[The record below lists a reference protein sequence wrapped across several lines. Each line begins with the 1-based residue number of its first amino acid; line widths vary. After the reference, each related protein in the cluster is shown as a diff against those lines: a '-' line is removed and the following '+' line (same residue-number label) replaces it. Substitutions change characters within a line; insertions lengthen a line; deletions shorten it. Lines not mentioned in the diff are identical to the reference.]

1 MAITRIGG
9 ANAISGTIPAA
20 NVATLTSS
28 NLPTGSVLQVV
39 SSQYSTETSSTSTTI
54 IDTGLAASITPSST
68 SSKILVTASMSVAK
82 GNDNTYG
89 DWYIFRGDTELI
101 RQHRNITFNNRV
113 GHNYVGASFNYLDS
127 PSTTSSQE
135 YKIRFRRSGGG
146 SAAVESQTDDS
157 VSVMTLIEIKG

>member
-82 GNDNTYG
+82 GLDNTYG
-89 DWYIFRGDTELI
+89 DWYVFRGSTELI
-101 RQHRNITFNNRV
+101 RQHRNITFNNQAK
-113 GHNYVGASFNYLDS
+113 HNYVGCSFNYLDS
-127 PSTTSSQE
+127 PSTTSSTE

-146 SAAVESQTDDS
+146 SAAVESQP
-157 VSVMTLIEIKG
+157 MTQYQ

>member
-1 MAITRIGG
+1 MAITRLGPNQSVNLASNVTG
-9 ANAISGTIPAA
+9 TLPSG
-20 NVATLTSS
+20 

-68 SSKILVTASMSVAK
+68 SSKILVTASMSIAK

-89 DWYIFRGDTELI
+89 DWYIFRGGTELI
-101 RQHRNITFNNRV
+101 RQHRNITYTGNSDI
-113 GHNYVGASFNYLDS
+113 NYIGCSFNYLDS
-127 PSTTSSQE
+127 PSTTSSTE
-135 YKIRFRRSGGG
+135 YKIRFRRTGGG
-146 SAAVESQTDDS
+146 SSAVESQTDDS

>member
-68 SSKILVTASMSVAK
+68 SSKILVTASMSIAK

-89 DWYIFRGDTELI
+89 DWYIFRGGTELI
-101 RQHRNITFNNRV
+101 RQHRNITYTGNSDI
-113 GHNYVGASFNYLDS
+113 NYIGCSFNYLDS
-127 PSTTSSQE
+127 PSTTSSTE
-135 YKIRFRRSGGG
+135 YKIRFRGSGGG
-146 SAAVESQTDDS
+146 SSAVESQTDDS